1 MATNT
6 SMITTSQNQNNQQSQ
21 SIANTTYINPYAYS
35 GNQLGNQIQTSNLI
49 EEFFFIYDEDNKLIN
64 LLKDE
69 FSDLKFFNYGSI
81 VYMQK
86 ETEGEQG
93 GFPHVSE
100 LLENYEK
107 IYSKTCYKGN
117 LILKLTKCNLK
128 FFFLL

>member
-1 MATNT
+1 MTTNF
-6 SMITTSQNQNNQQSQ
+6 STTNPNINSVNNINNNLNNYNSNQH
-21 SIANTTYINPYAYS
+21 ANAN
-35 GNQLGNQIQTSNLI
+35 QTSNLL
-49 EEFFFIYDEDNKLIN
+49 EEFFYIYEEDNKLLN

-81 VYMQK
+81 VYLQK
-86 ETEGEQG
+86 ENDEEQG

-117 LILKLTKCNLK
+117 LILRLTKCK
-128 FFFLL
+128 R